1 MLHYKQRGFTL
12 IELMV
17 VVAIIGILAAIAFP
31 SYSSFILRSHR
42 TDAYVSLSKLLQTQE
57 KYRAN
62 NTSYGSI
69 SQLGLGADSGYL
81 SENGYYRITI
91 LPSIASNGFTA
102 QATAQGGQSKDSECK
117 VIELMLNNANTI
129 QTPAQCWTK

>member
-1 MLHYKQRGFTL
+1 MHRYKQHAFTL

-62 NTSYGSI
+62 NTSYGTI

-81 SENGYYRITI
+81 SENGYYRITL
-91 LPSIASNGFTA
+91 LPSIGSNGFVA
-102 QATAQGGQSKDSECK
+102 QATAQGAQTKDSECK

-129 QTPAQCWTK
+129 QTPSKCWAK

>member
-1 MLHYKQRGFTL
+1 MLHYKQHGFTL

-17 VVAIIGILAAIAFP
+17 VLAIIGILTAIAFP

-62 NTSYGSI
+62 NTTYGTI

-81 SENGYYRITI
+81 SENGYYQITI
-91 LPSIASNGFTA
+91 LPSITSNGFTA
-102 QATAQGGQSKDSECK
+102 QATAQGAQTKDSECK

-129 QTPAQCWTK
+129 QTPSKCWAK